1 MVMNKFKKIDNY
13 VNKFIEN
20 KTDICNRKNS
30 LIESVGSVKNEMAN
44 KKKNIYKKVKKTKE
58 TIYKTNMIWSIV
70 SLIIFIVYTIIS
82 FANNMVSKFYLY
94 LFVSILS
101 IYIIIFTIFIIV
113 NRKDRKKLKL
123 NIKNLKSASKTLKN
137 IFFITNSI
145 LILIMF
151 ISSFNVKDV
160 DSYFKLIFMI
170 ISISMAS
177 FSIFFEIIKIV
188 FRQIKKVLF
197 VKKNQNRIINTINK
211 RNEDKNLVIENK

>member
-1 MVMNKFKKIDNY
+1 MNKFKKIDNY